1 MKLNIQVP
9 KSPPINIIFEFLV
22 NLGTHS
28 LSNNQG
34 GISDRGIQIPAQHPF
49 PKNWGHFPAQLENVL
64 PLSGEAVT
72 SPGRS
77 YTPGIARV
85 AFFIPNNRALL
96 SAGPRGKPWP
106 SHPQD
111 PGRG

>member
-34 GISDRGIQIPAQHPF
+34 GISDRGI
-49 PKNWGHFPAQLENVL
+49 
-64 PLSGEAVT
+64 
-72 SPGRS
+72 
-77 YTPGIARV
+77 
-85 AFFIPNNRALL
+85 L
-96 SAGPRGKPWP
+96 SA
-106 SHPQD
+106 
-111 PGRG
+111 